1 MQNYAFLWFI
11 ARSQV
16 YFVENTEG
24 VFFVAKNIVLNIYQI
39 KIRN

>member
-11 ARSQV
+11 AHLAV

-24 VFFVAKNIVLNIYQI
+24 VFYLLTFLSKKIVLNVA
-39 KIRN
+39 